1 MKLSRLLTFLAI
13 ASAFLAPSLPA
24 ADAPKADPRYPF
36 RTDFANAELPWY
48 QPKAGEF
55 PPHHSDRRIGGELV
69 SVDYYLRKG
78 TFRVS
83 KTGELVNFTMGPYAY
98 VTYLNAEA
106 DLRDVP
112 LGIQY
117 LFFLNQDPHGQFT
130 ILATMQEPYSS
141 DMGHGFTYRLDE
153 LKLDEGRLLTSQHK
167 KDGPDLGKRE
177 LHVKPETRV
186 WKGEQ
191 QVKLADLAAG
201 DELLFNLTGHYG
213 DDPGWCTDVYVGAET
228 HQLTTER
235 QQKRFIESQKKRGL
249 PGWVDKTDGNLLTI
263 SLFSGDAANF
273 KKNFLDGWEA
283 GREVSVCVAN
293 TELRTWNPPV
303 DKERGSIIEMQ
314 RFPQDGYGA
323 SGVRLIVKVPYMLE
337 GFRRGHVV
345 RLFGQGWTIKD
356 ASYGE
361 SLMNYGFARLQDFE
375 LLENP
380 AREYPAQFPFQ
391 TDYGNEQLPW
401 FQVKAGEAPPPFA
414 EHVVH
419 GDLVK
424 ADAAAHTGQFRT
436 ERTGE
441 TVEFALLPTASVRYL
456 NAESSLADPPLGT
469 RCRFHLFQDEKGA
482 FTKANL
488 VADDYSHSA
497 SNGVSWIAKE
507 LLLKDG
513 KLHVGKQM
521 ALVKDYNGD
530 MQRPP
535 EIGQAEWR
543 ITPET
548 RVWKGD
554 QPAKLADLAVGDVL
568 LADFTAEQSG
578 APAHCTDIWIGE
590 VTHKAV
596 TEQQAKKLAPAKKK

>member
-1 MKLSRLLTFLAI
+1 M
-13 ASAFLAPSLPA
+13 
-24 ADAPKADPRYPF
+24 
-36 RTDFANAELPWY
+36 
-48 QPKAGEF
+48 
-55 PPHHSDRRIGGELV
+55 
-69 SVDYYLRKG
+69 
-78 TFRVS
+78 
-83 KTGELVNFTMGPYAY
+83 
-98 VTYLNAEA
+98 
-106 DLRDVP
+106 
-112 LGIQY
+112 
-117 LFFLNQDPHGQFT
+117 
-130 ILATMQEPYSS
+130 
-141 DMGHGFTYRLDE
+141 
-153 LKLDEGRLLTSQHK
+153 
-167 KDGPDLGKRE
+167 
-177 LHVKPETRV
+177 
-186 WKGEQ
+186 
-191 QVKLADLAAG
+191 KLADLAAG
-201 DELLFNLTGHYG
+201 DELLYNLTGHYG
-213 DDPGWCTDVYVGAET
+213 DDPGWCTDLYVGAET

-249 PGWVDKTDGNLLTI
+249 PGWVDKTDGNLLTV

-273 KKNFLDGWEA
+273 KKNFLDDWEV

-303 DKERGSIIEMQ
+303 DKERGSIVEMQ

-337 GFRRGHVV
+337 GFRRGHVL

-356 ASYGE
+356 APYGE

-380 AREYPAQFPFQ
+380 AREYPTQFPFR
-391 TDYGNEQLPW
+391 TDYGNKQLPW
-401 FQVKAGEAPPPFA
+401 FQVKEGEAPPPFA
-414 EHVVH
+414 EHVIY

-424 ADAAAHTGQFRT
+424 ADAAARTGQFRT

-441 TVEFALLPTASVRYL
+441 TVEFALLPAASVRYL
-456 NAESSLADPPLGT
+456 NAESSLADLPLGT

-482 FTKANL
+482 FTKASL

-507 LLLKDG
+507 LLLNDG

-543 ITPET
+543 VTPET

-568 LADFTAEQSG
+568 LADFTAEQAG

-590 VTHKAV
+590 ETHKAV
-596 TEQQAKKLAPAKKK
+596 TAQQAKKLAPVKKK